1 VFVLLKN
8 KLLILNLPMD
18 SLITTFHLDWKL
30 MVAQAINF
38 AIVILVLYFFALK
51 PLKKLMDERT
61 QTITGGLD
69 NAKKQEELLKA
80 QQEEYD
86 KTLAKA
92 RAEAQAIMKDV
103 KKDAEDKRAQLL
115 AIAQDESKAILENGK
130 KQLEGE
136 KEKMLDEAKKEL
148 VSLVVSATKKVLG
161 ENVSETIEAKLV
173 EDSIGKIK

>member
-1 VFVLLKN
+1 
-8 KLLILNLPMD
+8 MD

-61 QTITGGLD
+61 QTIAGGLD

-86 KTLAKA
+86 KTLANA
-92 RAEAQAIMKDV
+92 RAEAQTIMKDV
-103 KKDAEDKRAQLL
+103 KKDAEAKRAQLL
-115 AIAQDESKAILENGK
+115 ASAQDESKAILESGK
-130 KQLEGE
+130 KQLESE
-136 KEKMLDEAKKEL
+136 KAKMLDDAKKEL
-148 VSLVVSATKKVLG
+148 VSLVVAATGKVLG
-161 ENVSETIEAKLV
+161 DNMSEKIDTKLV
-173 EDSIGKIK
+173 EDSIVKIKA